1 MLTGVKCV
9 SRNFFCF
16 PWAWDTGHSPEDSET
31 VSGVTQ
37 EAEDEN
43 VHVSGVPT
51 DKESVIGPARLLGE
65 E

>member
-1 MLTGVKCV
+1 M
-9 SRNFFCF
+9 N
-16 PWAWDTGHSPEDSET
+16 
-31 VSGVTQ
+31 GVTQ

-65 E
+65 EYDPHLLAAVCVAPRTAPGTSVFSA